1 MKFID
6 IAFGATLVAFGL
18 GSLAGTAVTAYS
30 LTFRGFLLLLINSR
44 LVAPVRAATALGGI
58 AVMLLI
64 FLNNCVPVA
73 LSFAYPLVI
82 GKVRWEPPL
91 RKATANRLLTALSL
105 LTGSLLGFFNL
116 GATLTLVAELRGP
129 AMVMRLVETSWV
141 HAPLEFLFV
150 LVCVAE
156 PLRLALQEKGR
167 ENFVK
172 LLRGDASLLFICLI
186 GLLASAAIEVFAG
199 L

>member
-18 GSLAGTAVTAYS
+18 GSLAGAAVTAYS
-30 LTFRGFLLLLINSR
+30 FTFREFLLHLINSR
-44 LVAPVRAATALGGI
+44 VIAPVRAATALGGI

-73 LSFAYPLVI
+73 LSFVYPFLI

-91 RKATANRLLTALSL
+91 RKATANRLLIAFSL

-116 GATLTLVAELRGP
+116 GATLMLVAELRGP
-129 AMVMRLVETSWV
+129 AVVSRLLVTSV
-141 HAPLEFLFV
+141 IHAPLEFLFV
-150 LVCVAE
+150 LTCVAE
-156 PLRLALQEKGR
+156 PLRLGLQNADVDG
-167 ENFVK
+167 FVR
-172 LLRGDASLLFICLI
+172 LLRGDMDLLFICLI

>member
-18 GSLAGTAVTAYS
+18 GSLAGAALTAYS
-30 LTFRGFLLLLINSR
+30 FTFRGFLLLLVNSR
-44 LVAPVRAATALGGI
+44 VVAPVRAATALGGI

-73 LSFAYPLVI
+73 LSFLYPWII
-82 GKVRWEPPL
+82 GKFRWEPPL
-91 RKATANRLLTALSL
+91 RKATANRLLMACSL
-105 LTGSLLGFFNL
+105 LTGSLVGFFSL
-116 GATLTLVAELRGP
+116 GATLMLVEELRGP
-129 AMVMRLVETSWV
+129 AVVSRFLVTSVV
-141 HAPLEFLFV
+141 HGPMEFLFV
-150 LVCVAE
+150 LLCVAE
-156 PLRLALQEKGR
+156 PLRLGLRNVDR
-167 ENFVK
+167 ERFVE
-172 LLRGDASLLFICLI
+172 LLRADLNLLFICLI